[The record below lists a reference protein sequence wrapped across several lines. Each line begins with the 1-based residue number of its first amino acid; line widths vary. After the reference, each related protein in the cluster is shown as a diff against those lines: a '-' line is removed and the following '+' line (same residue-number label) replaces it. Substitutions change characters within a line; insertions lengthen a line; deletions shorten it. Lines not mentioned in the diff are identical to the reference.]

1 LALSHLCCC
10 ASKGGREKKK
20 KNIGAKGRLGQKELL
35 QYSSTD
41 CINNYGASM
50 GICNVRVS
58 HQFFLKIIN

>member
-1 LALSHLCCC
+1 VLQ
-10 ASKGGREKKK
+10 KGGGKK

-35 QYSSTD
+35 QYSCTD

-58 HQFFLKIIN
+58 HQFLKNNKKINENIYYKLH